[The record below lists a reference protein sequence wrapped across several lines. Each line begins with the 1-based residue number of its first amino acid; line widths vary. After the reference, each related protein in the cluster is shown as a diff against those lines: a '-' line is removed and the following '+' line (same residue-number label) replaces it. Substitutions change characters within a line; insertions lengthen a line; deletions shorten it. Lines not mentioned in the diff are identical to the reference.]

1 MNINDLA
8 DKIGKTISDT
18 LDFISDKNKTN
29 ANLSRIKTSMRHEI
43 GLLDNCYIELGKYC
57 FENMRNDGN
66 PDLEELFATIGSTK
80 ANIKEL
86 SEKYKNLKN
95 GFPMHDEPEYEI
107 IIETEDGPNMSESA
121 CECDGKSDN
130 CVCENAVNA
139 DALSSNDDID
149 DSPVSEPARKTIG
162 MILNS
167 NKDSEI
173 ADDVPDF
180 SAEIDECIED
190 SEAEDD

>member
-18 LDFISDKNKTN
+18 LDFLSDKNKTN

-43 GLLDNCYIELGKYC
+43 GVLDNCYIELGKYC
-57 FENMRNDGN
+57 YENMRNDRN
-66 PDLEELFATIGSTK
+66 PDLEELFATIESTK

-86 SEKYKNLKN
+86 SEKYRDLKN
-95 GFPMHDEPEYEI
+95 GCPKNDEPEYEI
-107 IIETEDGPNMSESA
+107 IIETEDKLNDCEISCECVDKSES
-121 CECDGKSDN
+121 
-130 CVCENAVNA
+130 CVCEDTSNS
-139 DALSSNDDID
+139 DILSSNDDID
-149 DSPVSEPARKTIG
+149 DAPVSEPARKTIG

-173 ADDVPDF
+173 VDDVPDF
-180 SAEIDECIED
+180 SAEVDEFLED
-190 SEAEDD
+190 PEAEDD